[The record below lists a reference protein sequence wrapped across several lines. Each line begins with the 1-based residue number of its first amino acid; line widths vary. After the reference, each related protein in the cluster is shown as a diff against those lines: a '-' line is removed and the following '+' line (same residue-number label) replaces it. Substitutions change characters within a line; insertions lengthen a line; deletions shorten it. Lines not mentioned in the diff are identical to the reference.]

1 MCTRASPPGEE
12 LKHGAITPQRT
23 PLLRTSYSNL
33 RHHPPMEA
41 PFCSTGPRLLRSG
54 EGRALSASGTV
65 APNGPAVATQAAAT
79 QKFTLVFFFFPPP
92 LCCRTGKSVRMRVR
106 APSFDCLL
114 SPPNKKVEK
123 KVTLAKVLQ
132 SVSYLTWALSQHAL
146 CASLGVF
153 VCECV

>member
-33 RHHPPMEA
+33 PHHPPMEA

-79 QKFTLVFFFFPPP
+79 QKLTLFFFFSLP
-92 LCCRTGKSVRMRVR
+92 LCCRTQKSVRMRVL

-114 SPPNKKVEK
+114 SPPKKREK

-146 CASLGVF
+146 CASLGV
-153 VCECV
+153 CV